1 MSGFAIKYKLSRLK
15 NSYIDRELL
24 TNDELRRGLLG
35 PERFQP
41 GAGDV
46 DDDFSPIAWMVDETE
61 FAVITRFGE
70 IQHVEYSPG
79 LKVKTPFI
87 DRVIRLDNRL
97 LHIDVPTATMPDVQK
112 QNLEIDAYVRYRII
126 DPEKF
131 LRRLVSELTA
141 APWGLHD
148 LSGQAALVLG
158 RKEGAVRALQ
168 HRALK
173 ALAKLVDLEAIA

>member
-1 MSGFAIKYKLSRLK
+1 MTRVRLIIIGLILSGIVLSGALFA
-15 NSYIDRELL
+15 
-24 TNDELRRGLLG
+24 
-35 PERFQP
+35 
-41 GAGDV
+41 
-46 DDDFSPIAWMVDETE
+46 VDETE

-131 LRRLVSELTA
+131 LRRLNQA
-141 APWGLHD
+141 RR
-148 LSGQAALVLG
+148 SGI
-158 RKEGAVRALQ
+158 GAVR
-168 HRALK
+168 RALPYF
-173 ALAKLVDLEAIA
+173 LILFMGECNRS